1 MKETEKFR
9 GSNKK
14 KVTTLQAE
22 INELKESISD
32 NFVDVNSDN
41 KTNSNIKQV
50 NNNNNS
56 QKATDRD
63 YKYNEKVKGIK
74 TLKTQLVK
82 LKMH

>member
-63 YKYNEKVKGIK
+63 YKYNEKVKEIK

>member
-1 MKETEKFR
+1 MKDENKQKENRIALFMKETEKFR

-56 QKATDRD
+56 
-63 YKYNEKVKGIK
+63 
-74 TLKTQLVK
+74 
-82 LKMH
+82 